1 MCAILI
7 KDSCR
12 VLQPCARFYCNTA
25 WFFIGH
31 PEKIH
36 DDDELIMS
44 SLAVAVL
51 IAPVEKRMTRL
62 KRRGS
67 IELYKYQEPR
77 CYTAERSPI

>member
-1 MCAILI
+1 
-7 KDSCR
+7 
-12 VLQPCARFYCNTA
+12 
-25 WFFIGH
+25 
-31 PEKIH
+31 
-36 DDDELIMS
+36 MS